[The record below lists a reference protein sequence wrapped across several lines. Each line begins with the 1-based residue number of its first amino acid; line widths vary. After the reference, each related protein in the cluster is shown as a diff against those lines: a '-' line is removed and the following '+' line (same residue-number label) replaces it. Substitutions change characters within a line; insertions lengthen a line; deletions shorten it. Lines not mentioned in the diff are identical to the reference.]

1 MQRLDAI
8 IRQLAGHPVP
18 ASAEARRWSHA
29 AGWIAL
35 IIPGL
40 FMPGLFRSGSLRGW
54 RNWQTS
60 SERISVLPQ
69 CIVKTARPKVSMAG
83 SPFPRGPTLS
93 DAFGAR
99 TPPFASAW
107 RRAHLT
113 LEQRVARGRDART
126 EAPRSAHGR
135 WAPPPDRP
143 DPVALLEE
151 QAAERVPML
160 VPIRYGRMLVSP
172 FTFYRGAALIMA
184 SDLSGTPVSGVTVQL
199 CGDAH
204 LSNFGLFGTPERR
217 MIFDINDFDET
228 LPGPWEWDVKRL
240 AASFEVMGRDRGFS
254 PGDRRAIVMAGV
266 AEYRD
271 RMRQAAGMGS
281 LEAWYDH
288 LEVGVLLNLVRQAVR
303 VKRVTKAEARAFE
316 RDVSKARGRDN
327 TRVFTKRAAEVDGEL
342 RIVADPPLIIPIEDL
357 ITRGSEWEDPEPL
370 IKDLLATYRRTLGN
384 EHHPLEEYRY
394 VHTAYKMVGVGS
406 VGTRCYIMLMLGR
419 DHNDPLFLQ
428 TKEAQASVLER
439 FVGKSTYPH
448 HGQRVVAG
456 QRLMQ
461 AATDIFLGWVRIRG
475 LDGVT
480 RDYYVRQFQD
490 WKGSADVDSM
500 LVPGAT
506 LYARICA
513 ATLARAHARWGDRI
527 AIASYLGKGDAFDRA
542 IADFSAAYADQNEK
556 DYEAFAAAVKSGR
569 LTAQTGL

>member
-1 MQRLDAI
+1 MA
-8 IRQLAGHPVP
+8 ANP
-18 ASAEARRWSHA
+18 ASAGPSL
-29 AGWIAL
+29 AGPA
-35 IIPGL
+35 
-40 FMPGLFRSGSLRGW
+40 
-54 RNWQTS
+54 
-60 SERISVLPQ
+60 
-69 CIVKTARPKVSMAG
+69 
-83 SPFPRGPTLS
+83 
-93 DAFGAR
+93 GAR

-113 LEQRVARGRDART
+113 VDQRVARGRAARS
-126 EAPRSAHGR
+126 EAPRPAHGR
-135 WAPPPDRP
+135 WAPSADRP

-151 QAAERVPML
+151 QAASRVPQL

-184 SDLSGTPVSGVTVQL
+184 SDLAATPVSGVTVQL

-204 LSNFGLFGTPERR
+204 LSNFGLFGTPERQ

-240 AASFEVMGRDRGFS
+240 AASFEIMGRDRGFS
-254 PGDRRAIVMAGV
+254 PDDRRAIVMAGV

-271 RMRQAAGMGS
+271 RMRQAAGMGA
-281 LEAWYDH
+281 LDAWYDH
-288 LEVGVLLNLVRQAVR
+288 LEAGMLLKLVRQEVQ
-303 VKRVTKAEARAFE
+303 VKRVTKAEAQALE
-316 RDVSKARGRDN
+316 RDVSKAHTRDN

-342 RIVADPPLIIPIEDL
+342 RIVADPPLIIPLED
-357 ITRGSEWEDPEPL
+357 IVPSGSEWEDPAPL
-370 IKDLLATYRRTLGN
+370 IKKLLSSYRRTLGAH
-384 EHHPLEEYRY
+384 HHPVEEYRY
-394 VHTAYKMVGVGS
+394 VHSAYKMVGVGS

-419 DHNDPLFLQ
+419 DHDDPLFLQ
-428 TKEAQASVLER
+428 IKEAQAAVLER
-439 FVGKSTYPH
+439 FLGKSTYPH

-461 AATDIFLGWVRIRG
+461 AATDIFLGWIRIKG
-475 LDGVT
+475 VDGVP
-480 RDYYVRQFQD
+480 RDYYVRQFHD

-542 IADFSAAYADQNEK
+542 IADFSAAYADQNER
-556 DYEAFAAAVKSGR
+556 DYAAFAAAVKSGR
-569 LTAQTGL
+569 LTARTGL